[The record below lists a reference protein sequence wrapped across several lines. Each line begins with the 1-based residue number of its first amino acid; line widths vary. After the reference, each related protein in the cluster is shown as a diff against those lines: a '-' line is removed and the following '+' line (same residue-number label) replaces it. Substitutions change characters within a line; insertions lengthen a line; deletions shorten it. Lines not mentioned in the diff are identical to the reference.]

1 MIIRIAKP
9 ASQIKNVA
17 SIALSG
23 VIRLTTKPIKERLPR
38 LQISG
43 QNDRS
48 GKTDILSRDFGNKWL
63 RGGLGNNQRFRMPQ
77 RLRSWIEFCGCLE
90 KQTLRNLFLN
100 AEPWVKMANKPPG
113 HPSAAA
119 QKSLI
124 QPALQFRRLMNSDSR
139 AIKTQFS
146 PPVDQ

>member
-48 GKTDILSRDFGNKWL
+48 GKTDILSRGFRNKWL
-63 RGGLGNNQRFRMPQ
+63 RVGLGNNQRFRMPQ

-100 AEPWVKMANKPPG
+100 GLYLLNHQHIA
-113 HPSAAA
+113 
-119 QKSLI
+119 
-124 QPALQFRRLMNSDSR
+124 
-139 AIKTQFS
+139 
-146 PPVDQ
+146 